1 MQFLGCIMGDYSK
14 TAINTS
20 IFTGKVIGVCS
31 MLYGFATSNVPS
43 FVNYARL
50 FGQQSLLPAE
60 VMVNTQQRMFSRRK
74 VEQRECDIQLIHDM
88 YTLTI
93 AERDRADHDGF

>member
-1 MQFLGCIMGDYSK
+1 MQFLGCVMGDYSK

-50 FGQQSLLPAE
+50 FGQESLLPAD
-60 VMVNTQQRMFSRRK
+60 VMIKSQQRMFARRK
-74 VEQRECDIQLIHDM
+74 VEQRECDKQLIRDM
-88 YTLTI
+88 YIQTEP
-93 AERDRADHDGF
+93 ERETVDQY